1 MIICNILLKVSL
13 SVFINYYASQTT
25 FENEIACIDVN
36 AIDVGGRHTSQVCA
50 VGLWTDIKVLLVR
63 LPTMEILASHDL
75 PGDILPRSLLLSRFE
90 GVPYLLVGL
99 GRYLDVFDLRHQIN
113 YFRIC

>member
-1 MIICNILLKVSL
+1 L
-13 SVFINYYASQTT
+13 SFNRNYHTSQTT

-36 AIDVGGRHTSQVCA
+36 AIDGGDRHASQVCA

-99 GRYLDVFDLRHQIN
+99 GKYLRLILIYGRMTIIAAPVNKFYDTRTK
-113 YFRIC
+113 

>member
-1 MIICNILLKVSL
+1 MIFSKRYLLWHCL
-13 SVFINYYASQTT
+13 PFMFYNRNSQTT

-36 AIDVGGRHTSQVCA
+36 AIDGGDRHASQVCA
-50 VGLWTDIKVLLVR
+50 VGLWTNIKVLLVR

-99 GRYLDVFDLRHQIN
+99 GK
-113 YFRIC
+113 YF